1 MDTGNTGYHVVQLLL
16 CLTVCNPLDYCMP
29 GFPVLHHLPDGWT
42 VKKAEHQR
50 IDAFE
55 LWCWRKLLRVPWTV
69 LESPL
74 LKLMYIKSVMSS
86 NHLVLCHP
94 LLLPSIFP
102 STSVFPKRVEESALH
117 IRWSKYWRFSL
128 GISLSNEYSGLISFR
143 TDWFD
148 LLAVQGTLKRVFS
161 NITAQKHQFFDVNPS
176 LWSNSHIHTFLL
188 EKPKP

>member
-1 MDTGNTGYHVVQLLL
+1 MT
-16 CLTVCNPLDYCMP
+16 
-29 GFPVLHHLPDGWT
+29 
-42 VKKAEHQR
+42 
-50 IDAFE
+50 
-55 LWCWRKLLRVPWTV
+55 PWTGARQV
-69 LESPL
+69 SLSITNSWSL

-117 IRWSKYWRFSL
+117 IRWSEYWRFSL

-148 LLAVQGTLKRVFS
+148 LLEGDK
-161 NITAQKHQFFDVNPS
+161 
-176 LWSNSHIHTFLL
+176 LL
-188 EKPKP
+188 EGDI

>member
-1 MDTGNTGYHVVQLLL
+1 MTDLTISEFNGHWEHWVPCCCSVAVVSDCLQSLGLLHARFP
-16 CLTVCNPLDYCMP
+16 CPSPSARWLDCEESWAP
-29 GFPVLHHLPDGWT
+29 KNWCFWT
-42 VKKAEHQR
+42 V
-50 IDAFE
+50 
-55 LWCWRKLLRVPWTV
+55 V
-69 LESPL
+69 LEKTPESPL

-148 LLAVQGTLKRVFS
+148 LLA
-161 NITAQKHQFFDVNPS
+161 I
-176 LWSNSHIHTFLL
+176 
-188 EKPKP
+188 